1 VLSKAL
7 TEGEPDV
14 EGVPR
19 WPSCGER
26 DGARV
31 EARGE
36 VRYTHAVPSE
46 LPSVAELAARWG
58 PLTED
63 RLTRDL
69 TIVQRARGHR
79 FSSDDMVTAYV
90 ACRRAADARHV
101 LDLGCGIG
109 SVLLHLA
116 WSLPAATLVG
126 IEAQEVSFALLS
138 ENVRRSGQGHRI
150 EIQHGDLR
158 VLAPALAPRE
168 FDLVTGTPPYFP
180 PDTAVDAMDSQ
191 RAYAR
196 IEYRGGLPD
205 YVAAGATAL
214 SAGGS
219 LVLCGDARAEDRLRD
234 AAAGAGL
241 HVVART
247 AIIAH
252 APKPPLFAVWT
263 LARVAEP
270 FVADQVVLRDEAHAV
285 TDDARALKRFSGF

>member
-1 VLSKAL
+1 MTSDL
-7 TEGEPDV
+7 
-14 EGVPR
+14 
-19 WPSCGER
+19 
-26 DGARV
+26 
-31 EARGE
+31 
-36 VRYTHAVPSE
+36 PSE
-46 LPSVAELAARWG
+46 NELAARWG

-69 TIVQRARGHR
+69 TIVQRAKGHR

-90 ACRRAADARHV
+90 ACRRAPEARRV

-126 IEAQEVSFALLS
+126 IEAQEVSFALLT
-138 ENVRRSGQGHRI
+138 ENVRRNGLGERVAIH
-150 EIQHGDLR
+150 HGDLR
-158 VLAPALAPRE
+158 THPAAAGA

-180 PDTAVDAMDSQ
+180 PDTAVDAMDAQ

-205 YVAAGATAL
+205 YVAAGAAAMTPT
-214 SAGGS
+214 GS
-219 LVLCGDARAEDRLRD
+219 LVLCGDARAEDRLQ
-234 AAAGAGL
+234 AAAAAAGL

-247 AIIAH
+247 SIVAH

-263 LARVAEP
+263 LARAPEP
-270 FVADQVVLRDEAHAV
+270 FVADELVLRDAQHAV
-285 TDDARALKRFSGF
+285 TDDARTLKQFSGFP

>member
-1 VLSKAL
+1 MSSGLAPPAKCA
-7 TEGEPDV
+7 T
-14 EGVPR
+14 
-19 WPSCGER
+19 
-26 DGARV
+26 
-31 EARGE
+31 
-36 VRYTHAVPSE
+36 THVVPSD
-46 LPSVAELAARWG
+46 LPCDADLAARWG

-63 RLTRDL
+63 RLTRDV
-69 TIVQRARGHR
+69 TILQRARGHR

-90 ACRRAADARHV
+90 ACRRAPAARRA

-126 IEAQEVSFALLS
+126 IEAQEVSFALLA
-138 ENVRRSGQGHRI
+138 ENVRRSRQGDRI
-150 EIQHGDLR
+150 TIHHGDLR
-158 VLAPALAPRE
+158 AHAALTPGE

-180 PDTAVDAMDSQ
+180 PDTALGALDEQ

-214 SAGGS
+214 TATGS
-219 LVLCGDARAEDRLRD
+219 LVLCGDARAEDRLR
-234 AAAGAGL
+234 AAAAAAGL

-252 APKPPLFAVWT
+252 APRPPLFAVWT
-263 LARVAEP
+263 LARTAEP
-270 FVADQVVLRDEAHAV
+270 FVSDQLVLRDEANAV
-285 TDDARALKRFSGF
+285 TDDARALKRFSGFA

>member
-1 VLSKAL
+1 MRYYRA
-7 TEGEPDV
+7 
-14 EGVPR
+14 VPR
-19 WPSCGER
+19 
-26 DGARV
+26 D
-31 EARGE
+31 
-36 VRYTHAVPSE
+36 
-46 LPSVAELAARWG
+46 PSVTDLEARWG

-90 ACRRAADARHV
+90 ACRRAPAARRI

-116 WSLPAATLVG
+116 WSLPDATLVG
-126 IEAQEVSFALLS
+126 IEAQEVSFALLT
-138 ENVRRSGQGHRI
+138 ENVRRNQLGDRVAIH
-150 EIQHGDLR
+150 HGDLR
-158 VLAPALAPRE
+158 DPHAALAPGG
-168 FDLVTGTPPYFP
+168 FDLVSGTPPYFP
-180 PDTAVDAMDSQ
+180 PDTAVDALDAQ

-205 YVAAGATAL
+205 YVAAGATAM
-214 SAGGS
+214 SATGA

-234 AAAGAGL
+234 AAARAGL

-247 AIIAH
+247 AIVAH

-263 LARVAEP
+263 LARIAEP
-270 FVADQVVLRDEAHAV
+270 FVADELVLRDAAHQI
-285 TDDARALKRFSGF
+285 TDDARALKRFSGFA